1 MLVDALLVTEEFG
14 TERQQYTRLYVLD
27 SRWIL
32 QVKHYNYKFN
42 PENRTFN
49 FESKEEAR
57 EKLLYYITVLDDSK
71 RTLHIYQDD
80 LGLFDQVS
88 EMEMQVDRY
97 WF

>member
-1 MLVDALLVTEEFG
+1 MLVDALLVSTEYE
-14 TERQQYTRLYVLD
+14 TDRQQYTRLYVLD

-88 EMEMQVDRY
+88 EMEIQVDRY